1 MSFQVSILASGNGTD
16 LQAILE
22 EMAAGKLPDVSIKM
36 VVSDHADAPA
46 LEKARQAGVRAE
58 FVDPTGLSREE
69 YDQKLVN
76 LVGDVDLICLTGFMR
91 ILTPIFVQAYEGIIL
106 NVHPALLPKYGGK
119 GWYGM
124 KVHEAVIANGDDI
137 SGMTI
142 HIVDENVDE
151 GTYLIQKV
159 VPVEAGETP
168 ESLKEKVQALEKEW
182 YPEAIRLFQHGLFS

>member
-1 MSFQVSILASGNGTD
+1 MSFQVAILASGNGTD